1 MQQAHS
7 VNTQS
12 IMHSRLTPITHKHM
26 TQQSTFAQ
34 ISTITG
40 SHKHGT
46 ESGIE
51 EGDDSL
57 KRSSKG
63 QGGRCVYCACCVGC
77 ALWVC
82 GVGVLLCAA
91 VPLCAVML
99 LCHCSTKKHKP
110 AHSGKAKHSSTQ
122 KHTTAHSHGTEQGED
137 SDGSQKKRIEEG
149 VRCVCGECAL
159 WGVLCCVCVLC
170 YWQEWRK
177 HEPRFL
183 QVNQ

>member
-1 MQQAHS
+1 MQQAHP

-26 TQQSTFAQ
+26 TQQYTFAQ

-46 ESGIE
+46 ESGIAK
-51 EGDDSL
+51 GDNSL

-77 ALWVC
+77 AQCVC
-82 GVGVLLCAA
+82 CVCVLLCAP
-91 VPLCAVML
+91 VQLCAVML

-122 KHTTAHSHGTEQGED
+122 QHTTAHSHGTEQGVH
-137 SDGSQKKRIEEG
+137 SDGSQKQSIEK
-149 VRCVCGECAL
+149 VCD
-159 WGVLCCVCVLC
+159 VCV
-170 YWQEWRK
+170 
-177 HEPRFL
+177 
-183 QVNQ
+183 

>member
-1 MQQAHS
+1 MQQAHP

-46 ESGIE
+46 ESGIAK
-51 EGDDSL
+51 GDNSL

-77 ALWVC
+77 AQCVC
-82 GVGVLLCAA
+82 CVCVLLCAP
-91 VPLCAVML
+91 VQLCAVML
-99 LCHCSTKKHKP
+99 LCHCSTKKYKP

-122 KHTTAHSHGTEQGED
+122 QHTTAHSHGTEQGVD
-137 SDGSQKKRIEEG
+137 SDGSQKQSIEKG
-149 VRCVCGECAL
+149 VRCVCVVC
-159 WGVLCCVCVLC
+159 CVLC
-170 YWQEWRK
+170 GLCYVCLFCW
-177 HEPRFL
+177 
-183 QVNQ
+183 